1 MAIKPPSD
9 IILEVSQAADPD
21 RIKVAAAKLEKLSE
35 SAGTAFAQVMDKIED
50 AVPSAPSKPA
60 PDIGGP
66 SRASLPFDVA
76 RARLDLRNDVSRL
89 QNAAQTASTSTNDRA
104 KVMQDFEA
112 VVLQSFIS
120 SMLPENAENVY
131 GEGTA
136 GSVWKGML
144 AEQISKQMAK
154 SGGIGIAER
163 ILAAGN
169 SSVGAHR
176 PGVDLAA
183 LGVGGNV
190 GRRPNTTGL
199 PSSSLSAILS
209 ASSRI

>member
-1 MAIKPPSD
+1 
-9 IILEVSQAADPD
+9 
-21 RIKVAAAKLEKLSE
+21 
-35 SAGTAFAQVMDKIED
+35 
-50 AVPSAPSKPA
+50 
-60 PDIGGP
+60 
-66 SRASLPFDVA
+66 
-76 RARLDLRNDVSRL
+76 
-89 QNAAQTASTSTNDRA
+89 
-104 KVMQDFEA
+104 MQDFEA

-136 GSVWKGML
+136 GSVWKSML

-163 ILAAGN
+163 ILATN
-169 SSVGAHR
+169 SASIGGAHK

-183 LGVGGNV
+183 LGVGQ
-190 GRRPNTTGL
+190 RPNTGSL
-199 PSSSLSAILS
+199 PPASLSAILS